1 MVTRTPL
8 RHDGG
13 MNDTQEAPRANGP
26 DDEFDPHKLRTI
38 ADVKRS
44 TDDRWVAGVCSGVA
58 KYLNI
63 DPVIVRIVIAVL
75 TIVGAGAI
83 LYGAAWLLL
92 PSDDA
97 EKSIAAGWFKLDDNE
112 EQVRKIGLVAAGVIA
127 AFSVLGSHGD
137 WWWGTGWLLV
147 PLAALYYFFVVR
159 PRKGDREVIKAEKAR
174 IKAQILADMPS
185 SATMTAEIEAEI
197 KAKVDKKVAEKIAHA
212 RQPKSKALPL
222 LTLSLIAIGIA
233 STRIYA
239 DTHDGVNWTTYV
251 AVALGITG
259 IGLVIGTFWGYGGPL
274 IALGLVLGLVLAIGS
289 VLPNGRIGE
298 QSPTPT
304 TAAGVHA
311 TYKHGVGLLE
321 LDLTDVNDPTALL
334 GRTITLDNGVG
345 QTKVI
350 VPEGLNVVIDSEL
363 RLGEIS
369 VFGRKAHGTEN
380 EIKLPAT
387 GAGQALT
394 IEIDQRVGNVEV
406 IRS

>member
-1 MVTRTPL
+1 
-8 RHDGG
+8 
-13 MNDTQEAPRANGP
+13 MNDTQEAPRATGP

-44 TDDRWVAGVCSGVA
+44 TEDRWVAGVCSGVA

-97 EKSIAAGWFKLDDNE
+97 DKSIAAGWFKLDDNE

-159 PRKGDREVIKAEKAR
+159 PRKGDREA
-174 IKAQILADMPS
+174 IKAQVMAEMP
-185 SATMTAEIEAEI
+185 TTEKITAEVQ
-197 KAKVDKKVAEKIAHA
+197 AKIDKKVAEKIAHA
-212 RQPKSKALPL
+212 RQRKSKALPL
-222 LTLSLIAIGIA
+222 LTLSLIAIGVA

-239 DTHDGVNWTTYV
+239 DTHDVNWTTYV
-251 AVALGITG
+251 AVALAITG

-274 IALGLVLGLVLAIGS
+274 IFLGIVLGLVLAIGS
-289 VLPNGRIGE
+289 ALPHGRVGE
-298 QSPTPT
+298 QRPDPT
-304 TAAGVHA
+304 TADGVQA
-311 TYKHGVGLLE
+311 RYEHGIGLLE
-321 LDLTDVNDPTALL
+321 LDLTGVSDPTELL
-334 GRTITLDNGVG
+334 GRTIALDAGIG
-345 QTKVI
+345 ETRVI
-350 VPEGLNVVIDSEL
+350 VPDGLNVEVDAEMD
-363 RLGEIS
+363 LGEIS
-369 VFGRKAHGTEN
+369 VFGRKDHGQDAQVNTA
-380 EIKLPAT
+380 AT
-387 GAGQALT
+387 GKGEALT
-394 IEIDQRVGNVEV
+394 IKIDQRVGNVEV
-406 IRS
+406 VRS